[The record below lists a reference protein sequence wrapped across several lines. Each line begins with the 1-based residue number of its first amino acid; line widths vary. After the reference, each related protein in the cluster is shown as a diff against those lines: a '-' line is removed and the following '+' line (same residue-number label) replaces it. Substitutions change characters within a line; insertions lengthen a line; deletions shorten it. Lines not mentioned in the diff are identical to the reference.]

1 LSDHEQSYYEIAL
14 TNRQVVVAFVI
25 LLVCL
30 MGSFLTGVWIGRGEA
45 GDGGREAVERAEVED
60 GEARPLDFFAGGEL
74 EGEAGGEAA
83 RTPPTPDRPG
93 AGPPAEDPAD
103 ARARR
108 EAERRRAEEAA
119 AGGDVAGGEG
129 AALGP
134 QAPPAGPPG
143 EARPGADREA
153 TAGGPV
159 VQVFSSGDRA
169 QAEKVVA
176 RLTGGGERAFLSPV
190 EVDGQTMYRVRIGPF
205 GDRGE
210 AEEVAERVRRQYHYD
225 TWITR

>member
-1 LSDHEQSYYEIAL
+1 MSDHEQSYYEIAL

-30 MGSFLTGVWIGRGEA
+30 MGSFVAGVWIGRGEA
-45 GDGGREAVERAEVED
+45 GGGDRAPIERVAADD
-60 GEARPLDFFAGGEL
+60 GEARPLDFFSGGEL
-74 EGEAGGEAA
+74 DEETGDGVT
-83 RTPPTPDRPG
+83 RTPPPADR
-93 AGPPAEDPAD
+93 AAAAPPAEDPAD

-108 EAERRRAEEAA
+108 EAERRRRAEEQAE
-119 AGGDVAGGEG
+119 AGGVAGGEG

-134 QAPPAGPPG
+134 QAPPAGPP
-143 EARPGADREA
+143 EGAGSEREA

-159 VQVFSSGDRA
+159 VQVFSSSDRA
-169 QAEKVVA
+169 QAERVVD

-190 EVDGQTMYRVRIGPF
+190 EVGGQTMYRVRIGPF

-210 AEEVAERVRRQYHYD
+210 AEEVAERVRRQYRYD
-225 TWITR
+225 TWITQ

>member
-1 LSDHEQSYYEIAL
+1 MSDHEQSYYEIAL

-30 MGSFLTGVWIGRGEA
+30 MGSFVAGVWIGRGDAVDA
-45 GDGGREAVERAEVED
+45 GGEAVERAGVD
-60 GEARPLDFFAGGEL
+60 DSEARPLDFFSGGEL
-74 EGEAGGEAA
+74 DEEAGDGAA
-83 RTPPTPDRPG
+83 RTPPPAERPA

-108 EAERRRAEEAA
+108 EAERRRAAEEAA
-119 AGGDVAGGEG
+119 GGQDVAGGEG

-134 QAPPAGPPG
+134 QAPPAGPPAG
-143 EARPGADREA
+143 TGGGREA

-159 VQVFSSGDRA
+159 VQVFSSSDRA
-169 QAEKVVA
+169 QAEKVVG

-190 EVDGQTMYRVRIGPF
+190 EVGGQTMYRVRIGPF

-210 AEEVAERVRRQYHYD
+210 AEEVAERVRRQYRYE
-225 TWITR
+225 TWITQ